1 MDKNLNVRVIAFP
14 IRTYDISFLE
24 EQSDR
29 ELSEIALADA
39 DCEIYSSLKEF
50 QNAINDDDNEKVDT
64 INNWLIFLT
73 DLV

>member
-1 MDKNLNVRVIAFP
+1 M
-14 IRTYDISFLE
+14 LE
-24 EQSDR
+24 
-29 ELSEIALADA
+29 L
-39 DCEIYSSLKEF
+39 SLKEF